1 MSTWDQASLT
11 ERSIEI
17 IESNQD
23 QSGAYLASP
32 NFEEYRYCWLRD
44 GSFIGYAMLRTG
56 RPDSTE
62 AFLKWASEAIA
73 TAHIDWSLLER
84 AGAEGAPV
92 PPNAHLPTRFGLDGT
107 PVGDEWPN
115 FQIDGY
121 GDWLWLLLEWVQMNE
136 ARRVSGGRGTW
147 ETPGKA
153 NVPEW
158 AEPAVRKT
166 VRYLS
171 QTWWLPNYD
180 AWEEHGDRR
189 HPATL
194 ACVYGGL
201 AAAARLGRADPRL
214 AERVRRYT
222 IEHGVLNGTFVK
234 SFGEIGVDASLLW
247 TGVPFQLVNPEH
259 SVMTRT
265 VDEIER
271 TLLVDGGL
279 RRYAADTYYGGGRWI
294 LLTAWLGWYYASVG
308 RLVEA
313 ESCARWIEAQASA
326 EGYLPEQVL
335 DQVRDQAKLRT
346 WRERWGEV
354 AEPLLWSHAMYLVL
368 VQELRLHA
376 GVAGK
381 E

>member
-1 MSTWDQASLT
+1 MSTWEPGSLT

-23 QSGAYLASP
+23 VSGAYLASP
-32 NFEEYRYCWLRD
+32 NFAEYRYCWLRD
-44 GSFIGYAMLRTG
+44 ASFIGYAMLRSG
-56 RPDSTE
+56 RPESTE
-62 AFLKWASEAIA
+62 AFLKWASGAIA
-73 TAHIDWSLLER
+73 AAQIDWRLLER
-84 AGAEGAPV
+84 AGENGSPV
-92 PPNAHLPTRFGLDGT
+92 PPSAHLPTRFVVDGT

-121 GDWLWLLLEWVQMNE
+121 GDWLWLLHRWLQTKE
-136 ARRVSGGRGTW
+136 AREESGAAASPSLPGTS
-147 ETPGKA
+147 
-153 NVPEW
+153 NIPEW

-180 AWEEHGDRR
+180 AWEEHGDRQ

-201 AAAARLGRADPRL
+201 VAAERLGWADPRL

-222 IEHGVLNGTFVK
+222 IDQGVLDGTFVK
-234 SFGEIGVDASLLW
+234 SFGEPGVDASLLW
-247 TGVPFQLVNPEH
+247 TAVPFELVNPED

-265 VDEIER
+265 VEEIER
-271 TLLVDGGL
+271 TLLVDGGV

-294 LLTAWLGWYYASVG
+294 LLTAWLGWYYAFVG
-308 RLVEA
+308 RVEEA
-313 ESCARWIEAQASA
+313 ESCARWIEAQASP

-335 DQVRDQAKLRT
+335 DQVRDQAKLRM

-354 AEPLLWSHAMYLVL
+354 AQPLLWSHAMYLVL
-368 VQELRLHA
+368 VEELRLHT
-376 GVAGK
+376 GVAG
-381 E
+381 EE